1 MLPARDGGGDPSN
14 EIPAII
20 SILRHLATS
29 FAPLGHDDCNTHSS
43 TQGCGTILPT
53 DRANAH
59 DHPCEELL
67 LQGCLKTA
75 FATTHAAGVSKWTKG
90 RTTPFSQ

>member
-14 EIPAII
+14 EIPAIV
-20 SILRHLATS
+20 SIPHHLAAS
-29 FAPLGHDDCNTHSS
+29 FAPFGNNDCNTHSS
-43 TQGCGTILPT
+43 TQGWGTILPK

-67 LQGCLKTA
+67 SQGCRKAAL
-75 FATTHAAGVSKWTKG
+75 ATTHSAGVSKWSKG
-90 RTTPFSQ
+90 HTTPF